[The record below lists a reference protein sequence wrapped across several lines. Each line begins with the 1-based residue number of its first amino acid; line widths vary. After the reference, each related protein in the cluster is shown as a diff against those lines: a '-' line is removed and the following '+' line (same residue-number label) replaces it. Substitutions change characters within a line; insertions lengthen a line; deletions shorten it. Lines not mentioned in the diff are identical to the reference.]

1 MTPIIFHIDVNSAF
15 LSWTSVDNLKNN
27 HGDGIDLRTIPAI
40 IGGDQEN
47 RHGVVLAKSE
57 SAKTFGIH
65 TGEPVISAFRKC
77 PFLTMQP
84 PNHKLYKEYSK
95 KMMQLLHT
103 YTPDIEQLSIDEC
116 FLDFTPIASRYR
128 SPIEAATIIK
138 EDIKS
143 RFQFTVNIGIANNK
157 LLAKMASDFKKPDR
171 IHTLFM
177 EEIPVKMWPLPVDDL
192 YMVGHSSAERLKSFG
207 IRTIGELAHTDID
220 FLQREFKSH
229 GVQMWEYAN
238 GIDHSDVDSAKHEL
252 KGVGNSITLSEDAK
266 DYDSAKQVL
275 LSLSETV
282 SERLRNSGQLAQ
294 NITVEIKYSDFSSCS
309 HQMPLFSPTNTTKS
323 IYEASCK
330 LFLELWNKRPIRLLG
345 IRTGKL
351 LPKDAP
357 IQMNIFDFT
366 EAQTSPE
373 FSEFSKETP
382 QKPKSVSKAPSP
394 NKQRLQQLDAA
405 VDAIRLR
412 YGKNAIVRGS
422 LLKNDASKSKEDASD
437 DT

>member
-330 LFLELWNKRPIRLLG
+330 LFLELWNKHPIRLLG

>member
-15 LSWTSVDNLKNN
+15 LSWTSVDNLENN
-27 HGDGIDLRTIPAI
+27 HNDGIDLRTIPAI
-40 IGGDQEN
+40 IGGNREN
-47 RHGVVLAKSE
+47 RHGIVLAKSE

-65 TGEPVISAFRKC
+65 TGEPVASALRKC
-77 PFLTMQP
+77 PFLVIQA
-84 PNHKLYKEYSK
+84 PNHKLYKEYSN
-95 KMMQLLHT
+95 KMMNLLHT

-116 FLDFTPIASRYR
+116 FLDFTPIAARYT

-143 RFQFTVNIGIANNK
+143 QFHFTVNIGIANNK

-171 IHTLFM
+171 IHTLFKD
-177 EEIPVKMWPLPVDDL
+177 EIPVKMWPLPVDDL

-207 IRTIGELAHTDID
+207 IRTIGELAHTDTD

-229 GVQMWEYAN
+229 GTQMWEYAN
-238 GIDHSDVDSAKHEL
+238 GIDHSVVDSAKHEL
-252 KGVGNSITLSEDAK
+252 KGIGNSITLGEDIK
-266 DYDSAKQVL
+266 DFDSAKQVL

-282 SERLRNSGQLAQ
+282 SERLRNSNQLAQ
-294 NITVEIKYSDFSSCS
+294 NITVEIKYSDFSSNS
-309 HQMPLFSPTNTTKS
+309 HQMPLFSPTNTTKG
-323 IYEASCK
+323 IYEASCQ
-330 LFLELWNKRPIRLLG
+330 LFLELWNKRPLRLLG

-351 LPKDAP
+351 LPEDAP

-366 EAQTSPE
+366 DNINTSKQVSQE
-373 FSEFSKETP
+373 
-382 QKPKSVSKAPSP
+382 KSISTSSTSNQDTK
-394 NKQRLQQLDAA
+394 KRLQQLDAA

-422 LLKNDASKSKEDASD
+422 LLNSQSKKSEKDSSKETDL
-437 DT
+437 